1 MKEDQSIDRKQ
12 IASLLGRAG
21 GNATFKKH
29 GKKHYKMM
37 LEKRWGKNK
46 ENKENSP
53 KNSSI

>member
-1 MKEDQSIDRKQ
+1 MSNEPTVDRKQ

-46 ENKENSP
+46 ENKE
-53 KNSSI
+53 SSSETPSI

>member
-1 MKEDQSIDRKQ
+1 MKEDQSVDRKQ

-53 KNSSI
+53 ENSSI

>member
-1 MKEDQSIDRKQ
+1 MDNKELDRKE

-46 ENKENSP
+46 ENKE
-53 KNSSI
+53 SSSEIPSV